1 MLSDEDKV
9 WIAGLMGGF
18 ETRLSQGFET
28 RLREENHG
36 LETRLIQG
44 FETRLGEE
52 IQGVETRLLGEIQ
65 RSEARLRVEILQFK
79 EESIA
84 ASRDM
89 QTEVLLAFRNF
100 SHPVEGRLRV
110 QKVAT
115 RAFNE
120 RMDALEDRVEFLEE
134 GGIKKA
140 LGDI

>member
-18 ETRLSQGFET
+18 
-28 RLREENHG
+28 
-36 LETRLIQG
+36 ETRLIQG

>member
-1 MLSDEDKV
+1 MLTDDDKV
-9 WIAGLMGGF
+9 WIAGLVGAVETRLG
-18 ETRLSQGFET
+18 EGIHGLGTRLSQGFET
-28 RLREENHG
+28 RLREE
-36 LETRLIQG
+36 
-44 FETRLGEE
+44 
-52 IQGVETRLLGEIQ
+52 IQGVETRLLREIQ

-115 RAFNE
+115 RSFTE
-120 RMDALEDRVEFLEE
+120 RRRARGSRGVPGR
-134 GGIKKA
+134 GGNQESA
-140 LGDI
+140 GGHLA